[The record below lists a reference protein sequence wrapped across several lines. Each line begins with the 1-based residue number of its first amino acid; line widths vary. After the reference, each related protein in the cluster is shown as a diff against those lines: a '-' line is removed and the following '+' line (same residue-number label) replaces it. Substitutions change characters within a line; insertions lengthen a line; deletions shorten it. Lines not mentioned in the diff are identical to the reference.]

1 MERQQGGDAELQLL
15 DVDEPAE
22 LDVLHEILHVTITIV
37 RDHED
42 DEQQGNEETEVEIHE
57 VMDEH
62 DYIDIDEDEDEVQ
75 DKLMVKNEEMDV
87 MDEEMEDVAVGMLA

>member
-1 MERQQGGDAELQLL
+1 ME
-15 DVDEPAE
+15 EPAE
-22 LDVLHEILHVTITIV
+22 VDVPHEIWHVTITII

-62 DYIDIDEDEDEVQ
+62 DYVDIDEDEDEVQ

-87 MDEEMEDVAVGMLA
+87 MDEEMEDVAVGMHA